1 MRIITTRRFL
11 KKIIIFLLLIILF
24 FFIKIYPTHAL
35 TTSWGEFPDA
45 PSDAKNYFISY
56 DANFKVFNIQYCK
69 NDNEVIMLQTSVP
82 IPNSANNGY
91 VGQLGYCYNTQT
103 NQRNGNTYRRNLGVE
118 SMSVASVL
126 SSNFIDLSERS
137 WNNEQSGSAGTRTF
151 YYGYSATNRNRLLL
165 KTDYPSVNGNYIY
178 GYFANENI
186 YNYKANGTTLTLND
200 VVLSTQEF
208 PMDLDISYQLTKKN
222 GYYELKLIA
231 ENYWGDT
238 LREKQVLLIDESTG
252 KETILPPNET
262 GTTEET
268 INVYFS
274 KTYRYQIIDTQYNVL
289 KEEIINVPNVEY
301 DNFSVKINNIDTN
314 NKNISYTYINNGNTT
329 NYTCYHQIDGQNEI
343 QDINCSDPN
352 NNYTINLLE
361 NKNVNFLIYDNDNN
375 LLFKDTQ
382 SFVLSVG
389 QPFISFEE
397 NFEYNLLNIKILF
410 NRYSTNYIAKYQI
423 DNGQPITITPT
434 QEQSY
439 YNDIYSYIVYN
450 LTENSII
457 RAFIYDNNNNLLA
470 SSVFNVNRAFI
481 EQNNINNTDI
491 SNIFKNLSFNNI
503 STELLQYITN
513 FGNLI
518 ISTRLG
524 TIIFTSFII
533 SLLGLVIHLLRR

>member
-56 DANFKVFNIQYCK
+56 DAYYKVFNIQYCK

-82 IPNSANNGY
+82 LPNTNNNGY

-118 SMSVASVL
+118 SMTVAEVL
-126 SSNFIDLSERS
+126 GSEFIDLSARN
-137 WNNEQSGSAGTRTF
+137 WNNEQSGNAGTRTF
-151 YYGYSATNRNRLLL
+151 YYGFSAENRNRLLL
-165 KTDYPSVNGNYIY
+165 KIDYPSVSGTQIY

-200 VVLSTQEF
+200 VVLNTQEF

-222 GYYELKLIA
+222 GYYELKLTA
-231 ENYWGDT
+231 VNYWGDT

-252 KETILPPNET
+252 KETILSPTET
-262 GTTEET
+262 GTTEEI

-289 KEEIINVPNVEY
+289 KEEIINVPNIEY

-343 QDINCSDPN
+343 EDTNCEDPN
-352 NNYTINLLE
+352 NNYTINLSE

-410 NRYSTNYIAKYQI
+410 NRYSSNYVAKYQI
-423 DNGQPITITPT
+423 DNGQLITITPT

-450 LTENSII
+450 FTENSIL

-470 SSVFNVNRAFI
+470 SSVFNVNKAFI

-491 SNIFKNLSFNNI
+491 SNIFKNLSFDNI

-533 SLLGLVIHLLRR
+533 SLLGLAIHLLRR